1 MFAKYEAFSVL
12 GTWTRSECIDI
23 GEELR
28 DMDVDCR
35 LVPYEKSLEE
45 WEVPDFSPY
54 YEDDSESDIEAELSA
69 LMEFRRSHDQ
79 DLEAF
84 MKKSSEE
91 ADLPSAEMEHS
102 HDQELEAFMNKD
114 KDQQKDE
121 HPDSFS
127 LSS

>member
-23 GEELR
+23 CEELR

-45 WEVPDFSPY
+45 WEVPDFSLY
-54 YEDDSESDIEAELSA
+54 YGDDSESDIEAELSA
-69 LMEFRRSHDQ
+69 LMELRRSRDQ

-84 MKKSSEE
+84 MKKSPEE
-91 ADLPSAEMEHS
+91 AEMKHS
-102 HDQELEAFMNKD
+102 HDQELEAFMKKV

-121 HPDSFS
+121 Q